1 VHLQDLTA
9 RDVSRFLGLANS
21 LFEIVCDQ
29 RHELTQ
35 FNSSV
40 EGAALVLVCTC
51 WCAALSTTSFKPL
64 APTILAPQN

>member
-1 VHLQDLTA
+1 MCVHLQDLTA

-29 RHELTQ
+29 RHELTE

-40 EGAALVLVCTC
+40 EGAALVLVSTC
-51 WCAALSTTSFKPL
+51 WCSALYT
-64 APTILAPQN
+64 